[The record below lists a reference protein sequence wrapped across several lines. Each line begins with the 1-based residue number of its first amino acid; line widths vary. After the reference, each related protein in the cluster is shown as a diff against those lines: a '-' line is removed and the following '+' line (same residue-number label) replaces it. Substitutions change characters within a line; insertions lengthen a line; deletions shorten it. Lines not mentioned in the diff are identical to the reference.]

1 MNMETEGMFIGG
13 DDIDKRYTTSLIMLS
28 KLLKTDVSEINDR
41 ISWFIENSDL
51 VVKTS
56 TITMDDFQNF
66 H

>member
-1 MNMETEGMFIGG
+1 MNMVTEGMFIGG

-56 TITMDDFQNF
+56 TITMDNFQNF

>member
-1 MNMETEGMFIGG
+1 MNMETEVMFIGG

-51 VVKTS
+51 VVKNS

>member
-51 VVKTS
+51 EVKTS

>member
-51 VVKTS
+51 EVKTS
-56 TITMDDFQNF
+56 TITIDDFQNF

>member
-51 VVKTS
+51 VVKNS

>member
-1 MNMETEGMFIGG
+1 MNMVTEGMFIGG